1 MKECEEQ
8 RQIGSEWVDSWH
20 IVHLSAHT
28 FSSMWIYRICIAMWL
43 LAIGTNLVYCSN
55 HLWVR
60 KQIHENISPN
70 KSCFYLEIHRQNER
84 ERETVRTFIES
95 WRAASTVCT
104 FQFCLLLLY
113 KQNKS
118 ENNLIFWLPLWCILY
133 RMCWSYM
140 SCVCKPTGMNHV
152 YILLRSLFFSLY
164 LSMFDTNKITL
175 RGTENNF
182 GLAMWTQTHAVA
194 KQLFALILVNLIQW
208 QRLCMRNILH
218 AQWLYLWVWRWI
230 RNATRGSS
238 TENTQF
244 SVRDL
249 LTFH

>member
-1 MKECEEQ
+1 
-8 RQIGSEWVDSWH
+8 
-20 IVHLSAHT
+20 
-28 FSSMWIYRICIAMWL
+28 MWL

-60 KQIHENISPN
+60 KQIPENISPN
-70 KSCFYLEIHRQNER
+70 KSCFCSEIHRNR
-84 ERETVRTFIES
+84 ERLYVWRVEEQHLQCALFNFVCYCYTNKIRVKIIWFFGCHCGVVYTECVEVIWAAYASQPEWIIFI
-95 WRAASTVCT
+95 
-104 FQFCLLLLY
+104 FC
-113 KQNKS
+113 S
-118 ENNLIFWLPLWCILY
+118 A
-133 RMCWSYM
+133 
-140 SCVCKPTGMNHV
+140 
-152 YILLRSLFFSLY
+152 RSFSLCMY
-164 LSMFDTNKITL
+164 LSMFDTNKVTL